1 MPIQNSEIEGL
12 FMRAR
17 NLPTLE
23 ATFAILTV
31 TLFASSACAVT
42 EKVLHDFTNVRG
54 GAIPVGVILDDSG
67 NLYGT
72 TFDGGGADS
81 TGCGGSGCGTVFEL
95 TPKAGGGWTEKV
107 LHSFSEKDPVG
118 FNPSSGVIFDSS
130 GNLYGTTSGG
140 GRFGCGY
147 GGTLCGTVFELTP
160 KAGGGWTEKLLHSF
174 KPDGKDGQN
183 PRAGLIFD
191 TSGNLYGTTWYGGS
205 GACFDGN
212 GHGCGTVFELT
223 PRAGGGWT
231 EKVLY
236 SFNDSGK
243 DGIWPRA
250 SLIFD
255 TSGNLY
261 GTNFSGGVDG
271 NGAVFELT
279 RKPHGSWTEKILHG
293 FTNGK
298 DGNSPTASLIFDES
312 GNLYGTTYYGPPQG
326 YEGPCVDGTD
336 LGCGTVFELSPKV
349 SGGWTEKILHYFKS
363 NGVDGFHPSAGFI
376 FDASGNLY
384 SSTIYGGTNDNG
396 TVFDLTPTAGGGW
409 LDKVLYSFDYK
420 DGFGPGALIFDSE
433 GNLYGTTEY
442 GGNGSCN
449 IGNFGCGTVFE
460 IKP

>member
-1 MPIQNSEIEGL
+1 
-12 FMRAR
+12 MRVR

-205 GACFDGN
+205 GSCYDGN
-212 GHGCGTVFELT
+212 GHGCGTVFELA
-223 PRAGGGWT
+223 PRASGGEWK
-231 EKVLY
+231 EKILC
-236 SFNDSGK
+236 SFNGNGK
-243 DGIWPRA
+243 DGVWPNGGLIFDKSGNLYGVTLESALVVGGYGTVFELQKSVGGWRLIILHA
-250 SLIFD
+250 FNGDGKDGNNPIGSLVFD

-261 GTNFSGGVDG
+261 GATI
-271 NGAVFELT
+271 A
-279 RKPHGSWTEKILHG
+279 
-293 FTNGK
+293 
-298 DGNSPTASLIFDES
+298 
-312 GNLYGTTYYGPPQG
+312 GPPQG
-326 YEGPCVDGTD
+326 YDGPCQDGTD
-336 LGCGTVFELSPKV
+336 TGCGTVFELSPKV
-349 SGGWTEKILHYFKS
+349 SGGWTEKILHYFKT
-363 NGVDGFHPSAGFI
+363 NGEDGYNPSAGLI

-384 SSTIYGGTNDNG
+384 SSTEYGGSKDDG
-396 TVFDLTPTAGGGW
+396 TVFELTPNETGGW
-409 LDKVLYSFDYK
+409 KEKVLYSFDYE
-420 DGFGPGALIFDSE
+420 DGFAPGALIFDAA

>member
-1 MPIQNSEIEGL
+1 MRNSELGGL
-12 FMRAR
+12 FMRVR

-42 EKVLHDFTNVRG
+42 EKVLHDFTNGRG

-72 TFDGGGADS
+72 TFDGGGAAG

-95 TPKAGGGWTEKV
+95 TPKPGGGWTEKV

-118 FNPSSGVIFDSS
+118 FNPSSGVIFDGS

-140 GRFGCGY
+140 GHFGCGY

-183 PRAGLIFD
+183 PRASLIFD

-223 PRAGGGWT
+223 PTAGGEWK
-231 EKVLY
+231 EKVLC
-236 SFNDSGK
+236 SFNGNGK
-243 DGIWPRA
+243 DGVSPNG
-250 SLIFD
+250 SLIFDKSGNLYGVTLESALVVGGYGTVFELQKSVGGWRLIILHGFNGDGKDGNNPTGSLVFD

-261 GTNFSGGVDG
+261 GATI
-271 NGAVFELT
+271 A
-279 RKPHGSWTEKILHG
+279 
-293 FTNGK
+293 
-298 DGNSPTASLIFDES
+298 
-312 GNLYGTTYYGPPQG
+312 GPPQG
-326 YEGPCVDGTD
+326 YDGPCQDGKDT
-336 LGCGTVFELSPKV
+336 GCGTVFELSPKV
-349 SGGWTEKILHYFKS
+349 TGGWTRRFCITSKPTVRT
-363 NGVDGFHPSAGFI
+363 G
-376 FDASGNLY
+376 
-384 SSTIYGGTNDNG
+384 TIPR
-396 TVFDLTPTAGGGW
+396 LA
-409 LDKVLYSFDYK
+409 
-420 DGFGPGALIFDSE
+420 
-433 GNLYGTTEY
+433 
-442 GGNGSCN
+442 
-449 IGNFGCGTVFE
+449 
-460 IKP
+460 

>member
-1 MPIQNSEIEGL
+1 
-12 FMRAR
+12 MRVR

-72 TFDGGGADS
+72 TFDGGGADG

-205 GACFDGN
+205 GSCYDGN
-212 GHGCGTVFELT
+212 GHGCGTVFELA
-223 PRAGGGWT
+223 PRASGGEWK
-231 EKVLY
+231 EKILC
-236 SFNDSGK
+236 SFNGNGK
-243 DGIWPRA
+243 DGVWPNGG
-250 SLIFD
+250 LIFD
-255 TSGNLY
+255 KSGNLY
-261 GTNFSGGVDG
+261 GVTLESALVVDG
-271 NGAVFELT
+271 
-279 RKPHGSWTEKILHG
+279 
-293 FTNGK
+293 
-298 DGNSPTASLIFDES
+298 
-312 GNLYGTTYYGPPQG
+312 Y
-326 YEGPCVDGTD
+326 
-336 LGCGTVFELSPKV
+336 GTVFELQKSV
-349 SGGWTEKILHYFKS
+349 GGWRQMILHAFTATARM
-363 NGVDGFHPSAGFI
+363 GTILWQLGFRHVRQSLRRNYYWTAARLRWAMRTERTPAAEPS
-376 FDASGNLY
+376 
-384 SSTIYGGTNDNG
+384 SS
-396 TVFDLTPTAGGGW
+396 
-409 LDKVLYSFDYK
+409 
-420 DGFGPGALIFDSE
+420 
-433 GNLYGTTEY
+433 
-442 GGNGSCN
+442 
-449 IGNFGCGTVFE
+449 
-460 IKP
+460 